1 MTNAEKLKASWDSED
16 MVTIIRSGV
25 LDIDECKCCIQTED
39 NCSGRCDWAIRKW
52 LEAEENEQTGIKS

>member
-1 MTNAEKLKASWDSED
+1 

-25 LDIDECKCCIQTED
+25 LDIDECKCCIQTEG

-52 LEAEENEQTGIKS
+52 LESEAEENEQNKQG